1 MKARLW
7 HTKVGGGFYGLLI
20 GIALQICIEIQQQR
34 NDVRLAE
41 EFYPWSPPLTTAY
54 LKPHA
59 IPIAVCVLFA
69 TLGSFIYVICSRRQ

>member
-7 HTKVGGGFYGLLI
+7 HTTVGGGLYGLLI
-20 GIALQICIEIQQQR
+20 GIALQICIEIQQKR
-34 NDVRLAE
+34 DAVRLAE
-41 EFYPWSPPLTTAY
+41 EFYPGSPPLTTVL

-69 TLGSFIYVICSRRQ
+69 TLGSFIYVIWSRRQ